1 MSNREIKKI
10 LEKTVGATRKDWATK
25 LDDALWAYRT
35 AYKTPIGAS
44 LFRMI
49 YGTACHLPVEVEHKA
64 FWAIKA
70 LNFDYK
76 AAAGARMLDLNE
88 LEEIRLDSYR
98 RSSIYKE
105 QTKRWYDGRVRA
117 KKFVVGQQVLIFNSR
132 LKMFPE
138 KF

>member
-1 MSNREIKKI
+1 M
-10 LEKTVGATRKDWATK
+10 
-25 LDDALWAYRT
+25 
-35 AYKTPIGAS
+35 
-44 LFRMI
+44 
-49 YGTACHLPVEVEHKA
+49 EVEHKA

-105 QTKRWYDGRVRA
+105 QTKRWHDGRVRA
-117 KKFVVGQQVLIFNSR
+117 KKFAVGQQVLIFNSR
-132 LKMFPE
+132 LKMFLE
-138 KF
+138 KFRDKWSGPYTVKNIYPNGVLELLHQQTGDTFKINGHRPKPFST